1 MKLSDKWYNILK
13 WVCMV
18 ALNGIGSC
26 YRALSGVWGLPF
38 GEEVMQTCSIVSVL
52 IGALIG
58 ISSYNYYK
66 GEDDE

>member
-38 GEEVMQTCSIVSVL
+38 GEEVMQTCSIISVL

>member
-13 WVCMV
+13 WICMV